1 MAYLLGGEILKI
13 YIYPLGGISK
23 FRFDLNTSIFK
34 EFLVLI
40 SGPIFQIITYIIL
53 KNTMIN
59 NKEIITIY
67 HYSIL
72 FFNLLPIYPLD
83 GGKLLNLF
91 LSLFTSYKRSLILS
105 IILSIISTTIILI
118 FGLLNTIKTNL
129 VIISIFLIY
138 KIIIEYKQ
146 INYIYEK
153 FLLERYLKNYSFKK
167 GIIVNNI
174 NKLRRGKRHLIKIG
188 DSYYYER
195 EILEKKYKKYWL
207 LNFLCAII
215 YLST

>member
-40 SGPIFQIITYIIL
+40 AGPIFQIIAYIIL
-53 KNTMIN
+53 KKILIDY
-59 NKEIITIY
+59 KEIITIY

-72 FFNLLPIYPLD
+72 LFNLLPIYPLD

-91 LSLFTSYKRSLILS
+91 LSLFTSYKKSLILS
-105 IILSIISTTIILI
+105 ILLSIISTTIILI

-195 EILEKKYKKYWL
+195 EILEKKYKKY
-207 LNFLCAII
+207 
-215 YLST
+215 

>member
-40 SGPIFQIITYIIL
+40 AGPIFQIIAYIIL
-53 KNTMIN
+53 KKILIDY
-59 NKEIITIY
+59 KEIITIY

-72 FFNLLPIYPLD
+72 LFNLLPIYPLD

-91 LSLFTSYKRSLILS
+91 LSLFTSYKKSLILS
-105 IILSIISTTIILI
+105 ILLSIISTTIILI

-207 LNFLCAII
+207 LNFYCAII

>member
-1 MAYLLGGEILKI
+1 MAYLLGGKILKI

-23 FRFDLNTSIFK
+23 FRFDLNISMFK

-40 SGPIFQIITYIIL
+40 SGPIFQFIAYLIL
-53 KNTMIN
+53 IKIMKNTI
-59 NKEIITIY
+59 KLITIY

-72 FFNLLPIYPLD
+72 LFNLLPIYPLD

-91 LSLFTSYKRSLILS
+91 LSLFTSYKKSLILS
-105 IILSIISTTIILI
+105 ISISMIITILI
-118 FGLLNTIKTNL
+118 LVYGLINDIRSN
-129 VIISIFLIY
+129 IIIFIFLIY

-153 FLLERYLKNYSFKK
+153 FLLERYLKNYNFKK

-174 NKLRRGKRHLIKIG
+174 NKLRRGKRHLIKIDG
-188 DSYYYER
+188 KYYYEK
-195 EILEKKYKKYWL
+195 EILEKKYKK
-207 LNFLCAII
+207 C
-215 YLST
+215 